1 MRAPLRVVFD
11 CSVYFQALIGRR
23 GPAARCVECATVRKV
38 FLCCSEATIE
48 ELLDVS
54 SRDHLRA
61 RFRYTDEDVRSLI
74 ASIRLSAE
82 FFESVPERY
91 LLAADASDSHYV
103 NLALETGARLV
114 VSRDRDLL
122 RLMDVGRPE
131 GREFRSLFPNLE
143 IVDPPGM
150 LRLVQEMND

>member
-11 CSVYFQALIGRR
+11 CNVYFQALIGRS
-23 GPAARCVECATVRKV
+23 GPAARCVESATARKV
-38 FLCCSEATIE
+38 SLCCSEATIE
-48 ELLDVS
+48 ELLVVS

-61 RFRYTDEDVRSLI
+61 RFGYTAEDVHSLI
-74 ASIRLSAE
+74 ANIRISAE
-82 FFESVPERY
+82 FFQSVPDRY

-131 GREFRSLFPNLE
+131 GREFRSLFPDLE
-143 IVDPPGM
+143 ILDPPGM
-150 LRLVQEMND
+150 LRLVQDMED

>member
-1 MRAPLRVVFD
+1 M
-11 CSVYFQALIGRR
+11 
-23 GPAARCVECATVRKV
+23 
-38 FLCCSEATIE
+38 
-48 ELLDVS
+48 S